1 MAPAIAEAT
10 TPIDDYLMGMPHLA
24 VYLEAGLEAL
34 GVDVKGEEECP
45 L

>member
-24 VYLEAGLEAL
+24 EYLEAGLEAL
-34 GVDVKGEEECP
+34 GVDVKG
-45 L
+45 